1 MRDYSKEIDKC
12 PYRHRTCDKTNCKNY
27 FDCSYSDED
36 AVKECGAYFIC
47 EYSGSPCSGNCK
59 EQFSKYKIA
68 QLESLIDETQHQLE
82 LLKKIL
88 FEEEK

>member
-1 MRDYSKEIDKC
+1 MIQKKPEEC
-12 PYRHRTCDKTNCKNY
+12 PYRHRTCDHTDCKNY
-27 FDCSYSDED
+27 GGSCLTTDEH
-36 AVKECGAYFIC
+36 ALSKCGAYFIC
-47 EYSGSPCSGNCK
+47 EYTSTPCSGNCK
-59 EQFSKYKIA
+59 EQLSKHKVW